1 MLKINKLKHNLI
13 QFPISPTKL
22 PYSTTAL
29 EMEKWKACAV
39 DLPKVMW
46 QS

>member
-13 QFPISPTKL
+13 QVPFCPTKL

-29 EMEKWKACAV
+29 EMEK
-39 DLPKVMW
+39 
-46 QS
+46 